1 MAQVL
6 GSIGVLA
13 RKDVI
18 EHLSMASSS
27 WDTVSAMASIDDRL
41 NEIRSVRND
50 IWRCRRRLQSELDDL
65 QRKLLEEHL
74 LERQSAFERLVS
86 ATFPFTLRL

>member
-1 MAQVL
+1 
-6 GSIGVLA
+6 
-13 RKDVI
+13 
-18 EHLSMASSS
+18 
-27 WDTVSAMASIDDRL
+27 MASIDERL

-50 IWRCRRRLQSELDDL
+50 IWRCRSRLQSELDDL
-65 QRKLLEEHL
+65 QRKMLEERL